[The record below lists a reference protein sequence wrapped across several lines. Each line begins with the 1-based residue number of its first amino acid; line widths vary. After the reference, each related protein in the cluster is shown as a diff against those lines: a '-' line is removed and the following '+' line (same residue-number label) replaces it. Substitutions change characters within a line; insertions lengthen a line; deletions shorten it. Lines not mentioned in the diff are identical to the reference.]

1 MMLGTLINVVTVLI
15 GGVLGT
21 LIGSRLQNKIRE
33 TVVAGLAL
41 FTIAYGAMSFLGT
54 NNPIIPLGS
63 LILGAILG
71 EWWKFEDGLAKIG
84 EFAKERT
91 KNLFSSDISL
101 HFVEGFVT
109 ASLVF
114 CIGPMAILGS
124 IEEGLTGDYS
134 MLAIKAIMDG
144 FAAIVFAS
152 TLGFG
157 VLFSAVIL
165 LVYQGSIS
173 LLAGLLSTGFSEAM
187 ITEMSAVGGL
197 ILIGIA
203 VSSLLEIRKIRMG
216 SFLPALAIAPLLVW
230 LLAIISAN

>member
-15 GGVLGT
+15 GGALGT
-21 LIGSRLQNKIRE
+21 LIGSRLSNKIRE

-41 FTIAYGAMSFLGT
+41 FTIAYGVMSFLDT
-54 NNPIIPLGS
+54 NNPLIPLGS

-84 EFAKERT
+84 EFAKECT
-91 KNLFSSDISL
+91 KNLFLSDISL

-144 FAAIVFAS
+144 FAVIVFAS
-152 TLGFG
+152 TLGLG
-157 VLFSAVIL
+157 VLFSAIIIL
-165 LVYQGSIS
+165 IYQGSIS

-187 ITEMSAVGGL
+187 ITEMTAVGGL

-216 SFLPALAIAPLLVW
+216 SFLPALGIAPLIVW
-230 LLAIISAN
+230 LLAIIDVN